1 MEYTEFLKKFATCDD
16 LVNFT
21 RDFISS
27 VLGPEGD
34 TSKPKHPKKL
44 GYIFYGLHK
53 LDIRCKSF
61 FDQMQDIFIKYH
73 AFQGN
78 YTATSLSHLVI

>member
-1 MEYTEFLKKFATCDD
+1 
-16 LVNFT
+16 
-21 RDFISS
+21 

-61 FDQMQDIFIKYH
+61 FNQMQDIFIKYH
-73 AFQGN
+73 SFQGD
-78 YTATSLSHLVI
+78 

>member
-44 GYIFYGLHK
+44 GYTFYGLHK

-61 FDQMQDIFIKYH
+61 FNQMQDIFIKYH
-73 AFQGN
+73 SFQGD
-78 YTATSLSHLVI
+78 